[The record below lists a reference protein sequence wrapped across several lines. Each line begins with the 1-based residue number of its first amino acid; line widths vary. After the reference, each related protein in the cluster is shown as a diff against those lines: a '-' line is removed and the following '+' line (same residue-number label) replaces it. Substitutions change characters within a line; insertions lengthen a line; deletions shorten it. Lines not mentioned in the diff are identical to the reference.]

1 MVVAACQDLPLICI
15 GNCNLRDY
23 HLQDITAPTFSS
35 ARSPQTQTHTQT
47 QKHTHTRPGTAALLQ
62 ARRIAL
68 SPSSSL
74 HDHHCPKHFGICCIL
89 SRSKTVRNSRRTAYR
104 SCPKQCGSP
113 CTSISASSPPTT
125 TSECRCPTDRSNTP
139 QISARHNRRCYC
151 RHSHS
156 HRHRRPRPRP
166 LLISCSPV
174 CLTLYLSRGR
184 RVCTPT
190 AHATSRTEKAFEAV
204 SAAAS
209 LSQRLHTP
217 IHQTRNHLNRPP

>member
-1 MVVAACQDLPLICI
+1 MVVVACQDLPLICI
-15 GNCNLRDY
+15 GNCNLREY
-23 HLQDITAPTFSS
+23 QLQDITAPTFSS
-35 ARSPQTQTHTQT
+35 ARRPQTQTQTQT
-47 QKHTHTRPGTAALLQ
+47 RKQKHTHTRPGTPALLQ

-74 HDHHCPKHFGICCIL
+74 HGHHCPKHFEICSIL
-89 SRSKTVRNSRRTAYR
+89 NKSKTVRDSRRTAYR

-125 TSECRCPTDRSNTP
+125 ASECRCPTDQSNTP
-139 QISARHNRRCYC
+139 QISARHNRRC
-151 RHSHS
+151 RR
-156 HRHRRPRPRP
+156 RHRCRCP
-166 LLISCSPV
+166 LLLSCSPI
-174 CLTLYLSRGR
+174 CLTLHLSRGR

-190 AHATSRTEKAFEAV
+190 AQVTSRTQKAFEAV